1 MNHMKSLIMTAIAVF
16 LLASC
21 NNSNSTQNSE
31 SKTDSTNTKDT
42 PLTNEKKI
50 LFFGNSLTAGLG
62 LADQSEAFPA
72 LIQQKIDSL
81 GLPYTCINAGLSGE
95 TSAGGKDRI
104 EWLLK
109 DSIDVFV
116 LELGANDGLRGI
128 STESTFQNLNEI
140 VNKVK
145 AAYPNCKLVLAGMM
159 VPPSMGDQYFKDF
172 SAIFPK
178 LAKEQNMTLVP
189 FLLDK
194 VAGIQ
199 NLNQADGVHPTKEG
213 QHILA
218 ENVWEHLKA
227 VL

>member
-1 MNHMKSLIMTAIAVF
+1 MKSLIMTAIAVF

-31 SKTDSTNTKDT
+31 SKTDSTSTKDT

>member
-31 SKTDSTNTKDT
+31 SKTDSTSTKDT

-199 NLNQADGVHPTKEG
+199 NLNQADGVHPNKEG

>member
-1 MNHMKSLIMTAIAVF
+1 MKSLIMTAIAVF

-31 SKTDSTNTKDT
+31 SKTDSTSTIDT

-128 STESTFQNLNEI
+128 SPESTFQNLNEI

-218 ENVWEHLKA
+218 ENVWAHLKA

>member
-31 SKTDSTNTKDT
+31 SKTDSTSTKDT

-81 GLPYTCINAGLSGE
+81 GLPYICINAGLSGE